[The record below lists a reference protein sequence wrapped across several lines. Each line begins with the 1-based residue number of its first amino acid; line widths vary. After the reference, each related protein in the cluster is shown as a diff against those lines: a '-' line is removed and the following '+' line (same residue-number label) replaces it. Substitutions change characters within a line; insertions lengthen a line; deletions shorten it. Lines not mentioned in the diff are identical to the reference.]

1 MLIDTALCQ
10 GLFHTATGTAFAD
23 ILIDGH
29 RETWPVRNKRF
40 RGWLRRCHYQTTGGA
55 ASAYNRRYMDICPQ
69 GPQFA
74 QEFVN
79 EADRHR
85 FHRRSPPNESRCG
98 YYGPRPTRASGAPRW
113 NTATQACAS
122 GSLSASPLTH
132 PCVGV
137 GTMVELAGGLI
148 VGLLT

>member
-1 MLIDTALCQ
+1 MT
-10 GLFHTATGTAFAD
+10 FAD

-74 QEFVN
+74 REFVN

-85 FHRRSPPNESRCG
+85 FIVGRRPTKVDADITALGPPELLESLPG
-98 YYGPRPTRASGAPRW
+98 TPRPTPVLLGRSQQAHQHADASGW
-113 NTATQACAS
+113 GQC
-122 GSLSASPLTH
+122 LS
-132 PCVGV
+132 
-137 GTMVELAGGLI
+137 
-148 VGLLT
+148 